1 MSVTHFCHGHT
12 HRVSENSIPANLF
25 RQANPVL
32 GEGLALPLLALLGST
47 VTHNRCEGDFLKG
60 SMSSSTANQPIGA
73 RILVALKDRV
83 DSAHW
88 SPWFESIEFIES
100 SAGLLVEVPSTL
112 HSSFL
117 QQRYMSL
124 FKDVVSDVFG
134 DGADREISFQVT
146 SPAQDDA
153 TTPSPGG
160 EPLSLHQNLTFD
172 SFITGPSNQLAHA
185 AAQAVA
191 DNPGGSYNPFF
202 LHGSVGL
209 GKTHL
214 LQAVAHHLRNS
225 GVPDVTTISCA
236 SFTNEFISDLSSG
249 KIDQFR
255 SRYRKAGALLID
267 DIQFLCDK
275 ERTQEEFFNTFNE
288 IYNQERQIFLTS
300 DAPPSEISGLSE
312 RLVSRFRLGL
322 VVQLDPPD
330 LETRMAIIRR
340 KASQRGITLPLEVVE
355 VMAQRIR
362 DNIRELEGAV
372 LRIESMSRH
381 EHLEINT
388 ENVSHALDELMG
400 EISSRIDLRK
410 IESLICEE
418 FMVSS
423 LDLHS
428 PRRTRSIVLPRQVCM
443 YLGRR
448 HTNCSL
454 GEIGQHFGGRDHSTV
469 LHSIEKIRQSLP
481 GDPNLK
487 RSVDMVEERLR
498 HA

>member
-1 MSVTHFCHGHT
+1 MSVTHYCHGHT
-12 HRVSENSIPANLF
+12 LRVSKNSIPANLF
-25 RQANPVL
+25 RQANPVF

-47 VTHNRCEGDFLKG
+47 VACNRCEGDVLKG
-60 SMSSSTANQPIGA
+60 FMSSSTANQPIGA

-83 DSAHW
+83 DCAHW

-100 SAGLLVEVPSTL
+100 STGILVEVPSTL

-124 FKDVVSDVFG
+124 FKDVVSDVFD
-134 DGADREISFQVT
+134 DGTDREISFQVT
-146 SPAQDDA
+146 TPAQDDA
-153 TTPSPGG
+153 TTTSPGG
-160 EPLSLHQNLTFD
+160 EQLSLHQNLTFD

-214 LQAVAHHLRNS
+214 LQAVAHHLRNN

-249 KIDQFR
+249 RIDQFR

-340 KASQRGITLPLEVVE
+340 KASQRGINLPLEVVE

-381 EHLEINT
+381 ENLEINT
-388 ENVSHALDELMG
+388 ENVSHTLDELMG

-410 IESLICEE
+410 IEGLICEE

-454 GEIGQHFGGRDHSTV
+454 GEIGQYFGGRDHSTV
-469 LHSIEKIRQSLP
+469 LHSIEKIRQTLP
-481 GDPNLK
+481 IDPNLQ

-498 HA
+498 QF

>member
-1 MSVTHFCHGHT
+1 
-12 HRVSENSIPANLF
+12 
-25 RQANPVL
+25 
-32 GEGLALPLLALLGST
+32 
-47 VTHNRCEGDFLKG
+47 
-60 SMSSSTANQPIGA
+60 MSSSTANQPIGT

-83 DSAHW
+83 DCTHW

-100 SAGLLVEVPSTL
+100 SAGILVEVPSTL

-124 FKDVVSDVFG
+124 FKEVISGVFD
-134 DGADREISFQVT
+134 DGTDREISFQVT
-146 SPAQDDA
+146 TPAQDDA
-153 TTPSPGG
+153 TTPSPVG
-160 EPLSLHQNLTFD
+160 EQLSLHQNLTFD

-214 LQAVAHHLRNS
+214 LQAVAHHLRSN

-236 SFTNEFISDLSSG
+236 SFTNEFISNLSSG

-255 SRYRKAGALLID
+255 TRYRKAGALLID

-340 KASQRGITLPLEVVE
+340 KAS
-355 VMAQRIR
+355 
-362 DNIRELEGAV
+362 
-372 LRIESMSRH
+372 
-381 EHLEINT
+381 
-388 ENVSHALDELMG
+388 
-400 EISSRIDLRK
+400 
-410 IESLICEE
+410 
-418 FMVSS
+418 
-423 LDLHS
+423 
-428 PRRTRSIVLPRQVCM
+428 
-443 YLGRR
+443 
-448 HTNCSL
+448 
-454 GEIGQHFGGRDHSTV
+454 
-469 LHSIEKIRQSLP
+469 
-481 GDPNLK
+481 
-487 RSVDMVEERLR
+487 
-498 HA
+498 

>member
-1 MSVTHFCHGHT
+1 
-12 HRVSENSIPANLF
+12 
-25 RQANPVL
+25 
-32 GEGLALPLLALLGST
+32 
-47 VTHNRCEGDFLKG
+47 
-60 SMSSSTANQPIGA
+60 MSSSTTNGPVST
-73 RILVALKDRV
+73 RILIALKKRV
-83 DSAHW
+83 PADHW
-88 SPWFESIEFIES
+88 STWFEHIQFEQIQFENNKLVEGS
-100 SAGLLVEVPSTL
+100 SATQIKTIQVKVPSTL

-124 FKDVVSDVFG
+124 FEEVLTDEFAVGTPCD
-134 DGADREISFQVT
+134 ISFQVASAAASGISKA
-146 SPAQDDA
+146 SPSEELLA
-153 TTPSPGG
+153 
-160 EPLSLHQNLTFD
+160 LNQNLNFD
-172 SFITGPSNQLAHA
+172 NFITGPSNQLAHA

-214 LQAVAHHLRNS
+214 LQAVAHHLRDT
-225 GVPDVTTISCA
+225 GVKDVITISCA
-236 SFTNEFISDLSSG
+236 SFTNEFISALSSG
-249 KIDQFR
+249 RIDQFR
-255 SRYRKAGALLID
+255 SRYRRAGALLID

-275 ERTQEEFFNTFNE
+275 ERTQEEFFHTFNE
-288 IYNQERQIFLTS
+288 IYNQERQVFLTS

-322 VVQLDPPD
+322 VVQMDPPD

-340 KASQRGITLPLEVVE
+340 KAQQRGFQLPLEVVE
-355 VMAQRIR
+355 VVAHRIR

-381 EHLEINT
+381 ENLEINT
-388 ENVSHALDELMG
+388 ETVTHTINELMG
-400 EISSRIDLRK
+400 ETSSRIDLRK

-448 HTNCSL
+448 HTDCSL
-454 GEIGQHFGGRDHSTV
+454 GEIGQYFGGRDHSTV
-469 LHSIEKIRQSLP
+469 LHSIDKIRQSILI
-481 GDPNLK
+481 DSTLQ
-487 RSVDMVEERLR
+487 RSVEMVEERLR
-498 HA
+498 RI

>member
-12 HRVSENSIPANLF
+12 HRVSDNSIPASLF
-25 RQANPVL
+25 RQANPVFT
-32 GEGLALPLLALLGST
+32 EGLALPFSALLSST
-47 VTHNRCEGDFLKG
+47 VARNRCECDVLKG
-60 SMSSSTANQPIGA
+60 SMSSSTANEPIGA
-73 RILVALKDRV
+73 KILVALKDRV

-88 SPWFESIEFIES
+88 SPWFESLEFMES
-100 SAGLLVEVPSTL
+100 STGILVEVPSTL

-124 FKDVVSDVFG
+124 FRDVVSIVF
-134 DGADREISFQVT
+134 DDDTDREISFQVATPDHADTTTT
-146 SPAQDDA
+146 SP
-153 TTPSPGG
+153 SG
-160 EPLSLHQNLTFD
+160 EQLSLHQNLTFD
-172 SFITGPSNQLAHA
+172 TFITGPSNQLAHA

-214 LQAVAHHLRNS
+214 LQAVAHHLRNN
-225 GVPDVTTISCA
+225 GVSDVTTISCA

-340 KASQRGITLPLEVVE
+340 KASQRGVELPLEVVE

-381 EHLEINT
+381 ENLEINT
-388 ENVSHALDELMG
+388 ENVSHTLDELMG

-410 IESLICEE
+410 IEGLICEE

-443 YLGRR
+443 FLGRR

-454 GEIGQHFGGRDHSTV
+454 GEIGQYFGGRDHSTV
-469 LHSIEKIRQSLP
+469 LHSIEKIRQTLP
-481 GDPNLK
+481 IDPNLK
-487 RSVDMVEERLR
+487 RSVDMVEDRLR
-498 HA
+498 RI